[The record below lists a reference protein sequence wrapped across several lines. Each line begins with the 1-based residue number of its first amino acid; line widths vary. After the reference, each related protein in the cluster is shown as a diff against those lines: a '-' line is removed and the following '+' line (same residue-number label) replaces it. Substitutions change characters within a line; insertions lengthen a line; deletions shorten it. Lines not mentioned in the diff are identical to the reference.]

1 MKKDVSQEA
10 LSVWFILVLAHHWVV
25 CERTE
30 VAEVANGNFGVDGMD
45 KTGEIDRDDNNKSY
59 ESSPVDTPGVLVN
72 AFILV
77 EHRDV

>member
-1 MKKDVSQEA
+1 
-10 LSVWFILVLAHHWVV
+10 
-25 CERTE
+25 
-30 VAEVANGNFGVDGMD
+30 MD